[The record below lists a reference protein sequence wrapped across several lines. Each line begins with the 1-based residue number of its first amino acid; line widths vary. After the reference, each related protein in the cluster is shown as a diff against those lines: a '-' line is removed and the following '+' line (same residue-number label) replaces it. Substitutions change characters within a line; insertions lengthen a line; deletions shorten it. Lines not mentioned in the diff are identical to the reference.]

1 VRLLI
6 AVVIS
11 FAALA
16 APAAAAVGP
25 CVPGGDPDD
34 GPLCQYWTGE
44 AKAAADGDTIEV
56 DIDGDGTRAGR
67 GVRLTGVNAMELTRY
82 SHKAAL
88 RRGDCHGVEATARLE
103 QLLHRGRMRV
113 RLAAQDPSSHA
124 RARLRR
130 QVSVRI
136 AGHWVDVGAKLLAEG
151 HALWL
156 ANGYEWAWNARY
168 AELSRRA
175 AHAGLRLWN
184 PEGCGW
190 GPNPESRPALD
201 VNYDAPHND
210 RFNVD
215 GEYVRIFNQSGDP
228 LPLDRWYFRDSGLR
242 RYTFRPGAVV
252 PPGGSLTLRMG
263 YGADTADELHWGL
276 DTPPFDNPTGDSR
289 AMGDGGYLFDPRG
302 NLRAWTI
309 YN

>member
-1 VRLLI
+1 MRLLI

-34 GPLCQYWTGE
+34 GPLCQFWTGK

-56 DIDGDGTRAGR
+56 DINGDGTRAGR
-67 GVRLTGVNAMELTRY
+67 RVRLTGVNAMELTRY

-88 RRGDCHGVEATARLE
+88 PEGRLPRRRGDGA
-103 QLLHRGRMRV
+103 
-113 RLAAQDPSSHA
+113 A
-124 RARLRR
+124 RAAAAPRQDARAARGAGPLQPRPHAAAPAGVGPHRR
-130 QVSVRI
+130 PLGRP
-136 AGHWVDVGAKLLAEG
+136 GAKLLAEG

-175 AHAGLRLWN
+175 AHAGLRLWD

-190 GPNPESRPALD
+190 GPSPESRLALD
-201 VNYDAPHND
+201 VNYDAPRND

-215 GEYVRIFNQSGDP
+215 GE
-228 LPLDRWYFRDSGLR
+228 
-242 RYTFRPGAVV
+242 
-252 PPGGSLTLRMG
+252 
-263 YGADTADELHWGL
+263 
-276 DTPPFDNPTGDSR
+276 
-289 AMGDGGYLFDPRG
+289 
-302 NLRAWTI
+302 
-309 YN
+309 